1 MKKKSMKATSLRKLL
16 TFLLVLLILAVGAGF
31 YYGLE
36 QIRAFSIEVAH
47 TAADANASADAVEEL
62 QKLKQALAE
71 RETLVNKANQVFATE
86 ANYQSQAL
94 KDVQKYAA
102 NLGLTISN
110 TNFDIDE
117 NDPAAMTAS
126 GKPFSI
132 TLQSPL
138 SYKKLL
144 QLLDAIEGNVPK
156 MQIVGIDISR
166 PDKNDSDQ
174 VIAGDVKISIA
185 TR

>member
-1 MKKKSMKATSLRKLL
+1 MKKTMKASSLRKGL
-16 TFLLVLLILAVGAGF
+16 TILLVFMILGAAAGF

-36 QIRAFSIEVAH
+36 QIRAFSIEVSH
-47 TAADANASADAVEEL
+47 TAADANASADAIDEL

-71 RETLVNKANQVFATE
+71 RETLVDKANQVFATD

-94 KDVQKYAA
+94 KDIQKYAST
-102 NLGLTISN
+102 LGLTISN

-117 NDPAAMTAS
+117 AATS
-126 GKPFSI
+126 PNSPLGKPFSI

-138 SYKKLL
+138 SYTKLL
-144 QLLDAIEGNVPK
+144 QFLDAIEGNVPK
-156 MQIVGIDISR
+156 MQIASIEVSR

-174 VIAGDVKISIA
+174 VKTGEVKIVIA

>member
-1 MKKKSMKATSLRKLL
+1 MKKSMKASSLRKGL
-16 TFLLVLLILAVGAGF
+16 TFLLVLMILAAGAGF

-36 QIRAFSIEVAH
+36 QIRAFSIEVSH
-47 TAADANASADAVEEL
+47 TAADANASAEAIDEL
-62 QKLKQALAE
+62 QELKQALAE

-94 KDVQKYAA
+94 KDVQKYASG
-102 NLGLTISN
+102 LGLTISN
-110 TNFDIDE
+110 TNFDVDE
-117 NDPAAMTAS
+117 AATTPGGPV

-138 SYKKLL
+138 SYSKLL
-144 QLLDAIEGNVPK
+144 KLLDAIEGNVPK
-156 MQIVGIDISR
+156 MQIASIEVSR
-166 PDKNDSDQ
+166 PDKNDNDQ
-174 VIAGDVKISIA
+174 VKTGDVKIVIA